1 MEGGGWGGVGRLGD
15 TQRQR
20 DCEKAQKKRQ
30 EEGTLAVGPLL
41 RRWYDIEQ
49 AAPLYGAVR
58 PALSSLSS
66 SLTDSYLSDC
76 ECNNSTNNLSS
87 RAQLNWL

>member
-1 MEGGGWGGVGRLGD
+1 MGEM
-15 TQRQR
+15 QRQR
-20 DCEKAQKKRQ
+20 EGLCRSRRKRRE
-30 EEGTLAVGPLL
+30 EEGMVALGQLLKRLCDTKRAASLYAV
-41 RRWYDIEQ
+41 
-49 AAPLYGAVR
+49 VR
-58 PALSSLSS
+58 PALSS

>member
-1 MEGGGWGGVGRLGD
+1 MGE

-20 DCEKAQKKRQ
+20 EGLCRRKRRE
-30 EEGTLAVGPLL
+30 EEGM
-41 RRWYDIEQ
+41 
-49 AAPLYGAVR
+49 AAPGRLLKRWCDTERAASLYAAVR
-58 PALSSLSS
+58 PALSS